1 LPFAAKELSKRDLES
16 HRELF
21 ALYLDVQKQIDILSL
36 EESEVKGRWKSFVR
50 KWNEVSF
57 DCRDHFP
64 CVSVIGP
71 NEALMQASVGIPP
84 NETCDIAQR

>member
-1 LPFAAKELSKRDLES
+1 LPFAAQELSKRDLES

-21 ALYLDVQKQIDILSL
+21 ALYLDVQKQIDVLVL

-57 DCRDHFP
+57 GCCDSFP
-64 CVSVIGP
+64 CVSAVGP
-71 NEALMQASVGIPP
+71 NEALMHPSVVITP
-84 NETCDIAQR
+84 NTTCDIAQR